1 MCRSDQR
8 FRVVSLRSAALI
20 ALFAAAAGAQDFR
33 AKLTVTVTDP
43 AGMAVPA
50 ASLELRNASTTEV
63 SSAKA
68 NDVGVYSFLFLQ
80 PGTYSLR
87 VSAAGFKPTARENIA
102 LQSYQASGIDVK
114 LEVGGVT
121 DSVTVTAE
129 GALLQTETASRG
141 MNVDS
146 RLVTDLPVANHN
158 PMMLGQTLQGVYM
171 RPLGAYTDPW
181 TITSQF
187 MINGGLMYLN
197 EFQVDGAPN
206 NAQFGNN
213 VYGYS
218 PPNEAVQE
226 VSVQANSY
234 DAQYGRTSGGVI
246 NVSTKSGASQF
257 HAEGWTYLKRTGW
270 NANSF
275 QNNAINA
282 ARAPAPQTQWGLQ
295 VSGPLNFPKITPKS
309 DRFKMFYLFS
319 WDKYKEKLPNP
330 LNLSYPAAEMRTG
343 DFSRLTNSAGQ
354 PILIYDPTTG
364 HTDAT
369 GAFVRDPFPGNK
381 IPDNRINPIAKAV
394 TALMPL
400 PNTSTPGVR
409 YSSQNLKFPSNVHN
423 WDFINWLAKVDFNIG
438 SMHRLFVRPA
448 SMRFDELSN
457 YNGITGP
464 GKTGGQFSRVNPI
477 VLLVDWVGTISPT
490 FVANVRANFS
500 RYGEGWHSPDNFG
513 YDLTKLGFPQSFVSQ
528 LAQPA
533 LFGNFAF
540 SGYTSMGQSVNW
552 NNTNTYSLAG
562 SITKF
567 MGGGH
572 SLRAGVDVRL
582 THYVTYSTGNPF
594 AFTSSPDLTRRLWND
609 SSSESTSGDG
619 FATFLLGTPSSG
631 SAVYN
636 AAPYFRSWY
645 LAPWVQ
651 DDWKVN
657 KRLTLNFGLR
667 WDLNLP
673 PDEKHNRMNTG
684 FDPALANPIQG
695 MIPAAQVQKY
705 PNLASIT
712 GGITFAGVN
721 GSRTRA
727 TLSDLNNIQPRFGLA
742 YQINPKLVFRG
753 GYGLYYTNFQSNGM
767 MQTLGF
773 SSTTTL
779 VNSLDGGQ
787 TSIPNLLNN
796 PFPTGITQ
804 PFGSSLGALSYA
816 GQAFTQ
822 YNPWYKMPRVHQFS
836 AGFQYLVARNSVI
849 DVSYV
854 GNRTLAY
861 SGNMNLN
868 LPGWSFA
875 KQCDMTSGGKRSI
888 CDAQVSNPF
897 VGIAPLRGTSLYTSS
912 TISAF
917 NVNRPFPEFDNIT
930 QSGVNL
936 GHMWYNGLQVNFN
949 QRFSHGLVFTASY
962 VRSRQIEQWGWM
974 NQYLLVP
981 QRSPYGFDHPNVFKL
996 SGAYDLPFG
1005 KSRSFKMGGNKIADV
1020 VFGGWQIA
1028 PSLAIQNGE
1037 RADLPAGAVRLR
1049 NSHVQNM
1056 DWNQYQVKG
1065 WGNCVLNQDTNG
1077 NITPMAYSTRA
1088 GCSATDFSAY
1098 DWLVIPT
1105 LSGQQVS
1112 PSGAGDIRMKPSI
1125 DSNLALSK
1133 DFRVYER
1140 LTFRFR
1146 MEATNVLNHFNY
1158 LTARFNTN
1166 VNDAN
1171 FGTSFPASTA
1181 SLDATP
1187 RIVQFGIKASW

>member
-1 MCRSDQR
+1 M
-8 FRVVSLRSAALI
+8 
-20 ALFAAAAGAQDFR
+20 
-33 AKLTVTVTDP
+33 
-43 AGMAVPA
+43 
-50 ASLELRNASTTEV
+50 
-63 SSAKA
+63 
-68 NDVGVYSFLFLQ
+68 YSFLFLQ
-80 PGTYSLR
+80 PGTYSLK

-275 QNNAINA
+275 QNNAIRA
-282 ARAPAPQTQWGLQ
+282 PRAPAPQTQWGLQ

-364 HTDAT
+364 HVDAT
-369 GAFVRDPFPGNK
+369 GAFVRDPFPGNM

-533 LFGNFAF
+533 LFGNFAL
-540 SGYTSMGQSVNW
+540 Q
-552 NNTNTYSLAG
+552 
-562 SITKF
+562 
-567 MGGGH
+567 
-572 SLRAGVDVRL
+572 RL
-582 THYVTYSTGNPF
+582 HQHGPVGELEQYQH
-594 AFTSSPDLTRRLWND
+594 L
-609 SSSESTSGDG
+609 
-619 FATFLLGTPSSG
+619 
-631 SAVYN
+631 
-636 AAPYFRSWY
+636 
-645 LAPWVQ
+645 
-651 DDWKVN
+651 
-657 KRLTLNFGLR
+657 
-667 WDLNLP
+667 
-673 PDEKHNRMNTG
+673 
-684 FDPALANPIQG
+684 
-695 MIPAAQVQKY
+695 
-705 PNLASIT
+705 
-712 GGITFAGVN
+712 
-721 GSRTRA
+721 
-727 TLSDLNNIQPRFGLA
+727 QP
-742 YQINPKLVFRG
+742 
-753 GYGLYYTNFQSNGM
+753 
-767 MQTLGF
+767 
-773 SSTTTL
+773 
-779 VNSLDGGQ
+779 GGQ
-787 TSIPNLLNN
+787 HHQIH
-796 PFPTGITQ
+796 GRRTQ
-804 PFGSSLGALSYA
+804 PA
-816 GQAFTQ
+816 GRRRRAA
-822 YNPWYKMPRVHQFS
+822 H
-836 AGFQYLVARNSVI
+836 
-849 DVSYV
+849 
-854 GNRTLAY
+854 
-861 SGNMNLN
+861 
-868 LPGWSFA
+868 
-875 KQCDMTSGGKRSI
+875 
-888 CDAQVSNPF
+888 
-897 VGIAPLRGTSLYTSS
+897 PLRHL
-912 TISAF
+912 
-917 NVNRPFPEFDNIT
+917 
-930 QSGVNL
+930 
-936 GHMWYNGLQVNFN
+936 
-949 QRFSHGLVFTASY
+949 
-962 VRSRQIEQWGWM
+962 
-974 NQYLLVP
+974 
-981 QRSPYGFDHPNVFKL
+981 
-996 SGAYDLPFG
+996 
-1005 KSRSFKMGGNKIADV
+1005 
-1020 VFGGWQIA
+1020 
-1028 PSLAIQNGE
+1028 
-1037 RADLPAGAVRLR
+1037 
-1049 NSHVQNM
+1049 
-1056 DWNQYQVKG
+1056 
-1065 WGNCVLNQDTNG
+1065 
-1077 NITPMAYSTRA
+1077 
-1088 GCSATDFSAY
+1088 
-1098 DWLVIPT
+1098 
-1105 LSGQQVS
+1105 
-1112 PSGAGDIRMKPSI
+1112 
-1125 DSNLALSK
+1125 
-1133 DFRVYER
+1133 
-1140 LTFRFR
+1140 
-1146 MEATNVLNHFNY
+1146 
-1158 LTARFNTN
+1158 
-1166 VNDAN
+1166 
-1171 FGTSFPASTA
+1171 
-1181 SLDATP
+1181 
-1187 RIVQFGIKASW
+1187 